1 MDVSTRAQP
10 HGAQGSYVEKNAKW
24 ERKGAKMRHAS
35 PRTMQLRELSELSCS
50 SAASMNR
57 QITQNVNENKNKFFE
72 EKKKIKI
79 FLKLIL

>member
-1 MDVSTRAQP
+1 
-10 HGAQGSYVEKNAKW
+10 
-24 ERKGAKMRHAS
+24 MRHAS